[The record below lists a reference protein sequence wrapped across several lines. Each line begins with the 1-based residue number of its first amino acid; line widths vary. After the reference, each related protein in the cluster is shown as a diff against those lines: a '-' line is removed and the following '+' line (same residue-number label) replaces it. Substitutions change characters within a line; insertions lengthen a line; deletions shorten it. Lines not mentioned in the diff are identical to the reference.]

1 MKSISISQRQNII
14 SLASLDLST
23 RKIASQTGLGKSTVS
38 QVLQEIQPE
47 RPRLHGGR
55 PSKLSS
61 TNKRAIVQQI
71 LTGKAKNA
79 VQATHFINSI
89 VDSPVSSQ
97 TVRNTL
103 KEASLKAV
111 VKKKKPL
118 LSAGHKKK
126 RLAFALKY
134 QHWTV
139 EDWKRVIWSDETKI
153 NRIGSDGQ
161 EYVWKKKGEGLI
173 SREVKG
179 TVKFGGGS
187 LMVWGCIGWNG
198 VGVLNEVEGRMDAEQ
213 YVAILEEGLLQSME
227 ESGIPED
234 DIIFQQDN
242 DPKHTSKRAQKWFEE
257 QDIKL
262 LDWPAQSPDL
272 NPIEHTWNHL
282 KRSLSGYESAPT
294 GVHQLW
300 ERVVVEWGKISVEE
314 CQKWIESMPR
324 RVEAVIKAKGAH
336 TKY

>member
-1 MKSISISQRQNII
+1 MKHLSAAQRDNII
-14 SLASLDLST
+14 SLASLDISCC
-23 RKIASQTGLGKSTVS
+23 KIASQTGLGKSTVAR
-38 QVLQEIQPE
+38 VLQEIQPE
-47 RPRLHGGR
+47 KENHHGGH
-55 PSKLSS
+55 PSKLSPA
-61 TNKRAIVQQI
+61 NKCAIVKQI
-71 LTGKAKNA
+71 LTGKANNA

-89 VDSPVSSQ
+89 IDTPVSSQ

-118 LSAGHKKK
+118 LSATHRKR
-126 RLAFALKY
+126 RLAFALKH

-161 EYVWKKKGEGLI
+161 EYVWKKKGEGLT

-198 VGVLNEVEGRMDAEQ
+198 VGVLSEVEGRMDAEQ
-213 YVAILEEGLLQSME
+213 YVAILEAGLLQSME

-234 DIIFQQDN
+234 EIIFQQDN
-242 DPKHTSKRAQKWFEE
+242 DPKHTSKRAQNWFEE
-257 QDIKL
+257 QEIRL

-272 NPIEHTWNHL
+272 NPIEHTWCHL
-282 KRSLSGYESAPT
+282 KRCLSDYERVPT
-294 GVHQLW
+294 GFMTYGIDW
-300 ERVVVEWGKISVEE
+300 
-314 CQKWIESMPR
+314 
-324 RVEAVIKAKGAH
+324 
-336 TKY
+336 

>member
-1 MKSISISQRQNII
+1 MKSISSAQRDNII
-14 SLASLDLST
+14 SLASLDISC
-23 RKIASQTGLGKSTVS
+23 RQFASQTGLGKSTVAR
-38 QVLQEIQPE
+38 VLTEIQPGKE
-47 RPRLHGGR
+47 NSHGGH
-55 PSKLSS
+55 PSKLSP
-61 TNKRAIVQQI
+61 TNKCAIVQQI
-71 LTGKAKNA
+71 LSGKAKNA
-79 VQATHFINSI
+79 VQGAHFINSI
-89 VDSPVSSQ
+89 IDTPVSSQ
-97 TVRNTL
+97 TVRNAL

-118 LSAGHKKK
+118 LSVGHRK
-126 RLAFALKY
+126 RRLSFALKY
-134 QHWTV
+134 QHWTT

-198 VGVLNEVEGRMDAEQ
+198 VVVFSEVEGRMDAEQ
-213 YVAILEEGLLQSME
+213 YVAILEQGLLQSME
-227 ESGIPED
+227 ESGIPQD

-242 DPKHTSKRAQKWFEE
+242 DPKHTSRRAQRWFEE

-282 KRSLSGYESAPT
+282 KKCLSGYPSAPT

-300 ERVVVEWGKISVEE
+300 ERVEEQWGEISVEE

-324 RVEAVIKAKGAH
+324 RIQAVIKVKGGH

>member
-1 MKSISISQRQNII
+1 MKSISASQRNDII
-14 SLASLDLST
+14 SLSSLGLSS
-23 RKIASQTGLGKSTVS
+23 RKIASQTGLGQSTVC
-38 QVLQEIQPE
+38 QVLQKLQPE
-47 RPRLHGGR
+47 RTRLCGGH
-55 PSKLSS
+55 PLKLTP

-71 LTGKAKNA
+71 ITGKAKNA
-79 VQATHFINSI
+79 VHATQFINSI
-89 VDSPVSSQ
+89 IDTPVCPQ

-118 LSAGHKKK
+118 LSNGHKKR

-173 SREVKG
+173 AREVKG

-198 VGVLNEVEGRMDAEQ
+198 VGVLSEVEGWMDAEQ
-213 YVAILEEGLLQSME
+213 YVAILEQGLLQSIKD
-227 ESGIPED
+227 SGIPEG

-242 DPKHTSKRAQKWFEE
+242 DPKHTSRRAQSWLEE
-257 QDIKL
+257 QEINL

-282 KRSLSGYESAPT
+282 KRCLSGYESAPT

-300 ERVVVEWGKISVEE
+300 ERVVEEWGKIDEE
-314 CQKWIESMPR
+314 QCQKWIESMPR
-324 RVEAVIKAKGAH
+324 RIEAVIKAKGAH

>member
-1 MKSISISQRQNII
+1 MKSISTSQRQNII
-14 SLASLDLST
+14 SLASLGLST
-23 RKIASQTGLGKSTVS
+23 RKIALQTGLGKSTVS
-38 QVLQEIQPE
+38 QVLQEVQPE
-47 RPRLHGGR
+47 RPRLHGGC
-55 PSKLSS
+55 PSKLSI
-61 TNKRAIVQQI
+61 TNKRAIVQKI
-71 LTGKAKNA
+71 LTGKVKNA

-118 LSAGHKKK
+118 LSTGHKKK

-139 EDWKRVIWSDETKI
+139 EDWKRVIWSDETKV

-161 EYVWKKKGEGLI
+161 EYVWKKKGQGLI

-198 VGVLNEVEGRMDAEQ
+198 VGVLSEVEGRMDAEQ
-213 YVAILEEGLLQSME
+213 YVAILEQGLLQSME

-242 DPKHTSKRAQKWFEE
+242 HPKHTSRRAQKWFEE

-314 CQKWIESMPR
+314 CQKWIGSMPR